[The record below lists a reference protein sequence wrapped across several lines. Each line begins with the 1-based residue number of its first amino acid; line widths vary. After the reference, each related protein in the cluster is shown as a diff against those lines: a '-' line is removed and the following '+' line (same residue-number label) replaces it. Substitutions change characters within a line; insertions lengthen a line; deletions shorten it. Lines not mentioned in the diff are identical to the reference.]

1 MNFWLK
7 ALLTIPLVSACSLL
21 LQMEAK
27 AQSSGY
33 DLSFM
38 RPDRTQSVPIARFNQ
53 YDLSSLRMGS
63 NSGTFG
69 NVSRPTLRQSVAL
82 PTNRGVALSMAE
94 SAILADGSV
103 DGSPIPSGK
112 FDYGFP
118 KNGPRAYNGIYNT
131 QRRARAN
138 SSLPQVSTS
147 SVDISVCDESGLR
160 SSGGGGGF
168 DDGSGAGGSEGGSGS
183 QGPPPLPPGWAGVM
197 CHGVYAGAIPPGGT
211 VEAFWRGEYG
221 FAGDAAQQAA
231 LLEEGKWLLENGQ
244 IGP

>member
-1 MNFWLK
+1 MNTRLK
-7 ALLTIPLVSACSLL
+7 ALLSIPLVAACSLL
-21 LQMEAK
+21 LQIEAK
-27 AQSSGY
+27 AQSSQY

-38 RPDRTQSVPIARFNQ
+38 APGRAQPAPRARFNQ

-63 NSGTFG
+63 NAGTFG

-82 PTNRGVALSMAE
+82 PTNRRVALSMAE

-112 FDYGFP
+112 FEYGFP
-118 KNGPRAYNGIYNT
+118 KYGPRAYNGIYNT
-131 QRRARAN
+131 QKRARAN

-147 SVDISVCDESGLR
+147 SVDINVCDESSL
-160 SSGGGGGF
+160 GGGGGF
-168 DDGSGAGGSEGGSGS
+168 DDGSGAGGSGGGSGS

-231 LLEEGKWLLENGQ
+231 LLEEGRWLLENGQ